1 MNDTDAAIT
10 TGSLAV
16 PGARLHY
23 ELRGSD
29 SGTDAGPLV
38 ALVGSPMDARAFA
51 ATADLLAAAGHR
63 VLTADPRGIRRSELD
78 DPGQDST
85 PEQRADDLARLLEHV
100 GGGPAAVFGSSGG
113 AVTALALVQAR
124 PDLVHTVIPHEPPL
138 VELLPDRAEL
148 HAGTEKM
155 IEVYESGDT
164 LGAWRMFMEQAN
176 IQLPEGVL
184 EMMFGGEKDPQD
196 AADER
201 RGMTHEM
208 YPTTLFRPD
217 LDALRAAGCRIVPGI
232 GADSAG
238 QLCERST
245 EALAEALGVRP
256 VRFPGG
262 HTGFADDAEGFCPR
276 LLEVLAG

>member
-1 MNDTDAAIT
+1 MNHIAVTTDAL
-10 TGSLAV
+10 SV

-23 ELRGSD
+23 ELRGS
-29 SGTDAGPLV
+29 GPLV

-51 ATADLLAAAGHR
+51 PLADLLAAAGYQ
-63 VLTADPRGIRRSELD
+63 VLTTDPRGIRRSELD

-85 PEQRADDLARLLEHV
+85 PELRADDLARLLEHV
-100 GGGPAAVFGSSGG
+100 GGGPATVFGSSGG

-124 PDLVHTVIPHEPPL
+124 PDLVDTVIPHEPPL

-155 IEVYESGDT
+155 ISVYESGDT

-176 IQLPEGVL
+176 IQLPEGAL
-184 EMMFGGEKDPQD
+184 EMIFGGEKEPQD
-196 AADER
+196 VADER

-217 LDALRAAGCRIVPGI
+217 LDALRAADCRIVLGI
-232 GADSAG
+232 GADSG
-238 QLCERST
+238 GELCERTT
-245 EALAEALGVRP
+245 EALAKELGLQP

-262 HTGFADDAEGFCPR
+262 HTGFADDAAGFCPR
-276 LLEVLAG
+276 LVEVLAG